1 MKRYIDNI
9 RNVNLF
15 STLNDSEIELI
26 SKIMYTNTYNKG
38 HIVCQEGEKGD
49 ALYVILRG
57 KAKVCLYDENG
68 REYILDVIGKDGFFG
83 ELSLIDE
90 LPRSANVITL
100 DNCELLVIKQHDFV
114 RVLME
119 NPTITISILKTLSR
133 RLRAAD
139 EKIKGLAFYSVEG
152 RILKYLLE
160 IGHESGVRVKDFL
173 IIEKGPT
180 QVEIANSCGCSRETV
195 SRMVKHLV
203 SKGALTVRKKQ
214 YTVNLSNLCF

>member
-15 STLNDSEIELI
+15 STLSDSEIEAI
-26 SKIMYTNTYNKG
+26 SKITYTNTYNRG
-38 HIVCQEGEKGD
+38 QVVCQEGEKGD
-49 ALYVILRG
+49 ALYVILKGRT
-57 KAKVCLYDENG
+57 KVCLYDENG

-90 LPRSANVITL
+90 LPRSANVITIEA
-100 DNCELLVIKQHDFV
+100 CELLVVKRHDFH

-119 NPTITISILKTLSR
+119 NPTITVSILKTLSR

-152 RILKYLLE
+152 RILKYLLD
-160 IGHESGVRVKDFL
+160 IGNESGIKVKDFL

-180 QVEIANSCGCSRETV
+180 QVEIASSCGCSRETV

-203 SKGALTVRKKQ
+203 RKGALTVRKKQ
-214 YTVNLSNLCF
+214 YTVNLSNLSF

>member
-15 STLNDSEIELI
+15 STLSDNEIEVI
-26 SKIMYTNTYNKG
+26 SKITYTNTYNRG
-38 HIVCQEGEKGD
+38 QVVCQEGETGD
-49 ALYVILRG
+49 ALYVILKG

-90 LPRSANVITL
+90 LPRSANVITMET
-100 DNCELLVIKQHDFV
+100 CELLVVKRQDFH

-119 NPTITISILKTLSR
+119 NPTITVSILKTLSR

-139 EKIKGLAFYSVEG
+139 EKIKGLAFYNVEG
-152 RILKYLLE
+152 RILKYLLDM
-160 IGHESGVRVKDFL
+160 GNDSGIRVKDFL

-180 QVEIANSCGCSRETV
+180 QVEIASSCGCSRETV

-203 SKGALTVRKKQ
+203 RKGALTVRKKQ
-214 YTVNLSNLCF
+214 YTVNLSNLVF